1 VACAR
6 RQNPANEN
14 VLLGAIFAF
23 VGGAAF
29 PRLAHRLRFVSRLGP
44 RGLIVYV
51 ACRTFLNFAIFT
63 WSRPVVER
71 LFASQTKAREA
82 LRIELGREANR
93 EELIEFRVDSTRSGR
108 SARGDRCRV
117 EA

>member
-1 VACAR
+1 VLFVA
-6 RQNPANEN
+6 
-14 VLLGAIFAF
+14 VFAF

-29 PRLAHRLRFVSRLGP
+29 PRLAHRLRWVSRLGP

-71 LFASQTKAREA
+71 LFASQTNAREA
-82 LRIELGREANR
+82 LRIELGREPTR
-93 EELIEFRVDSTRSGR
+93 QELMDFWRRQH
-108 SARGDRCRV
+108 A
-117 EA
+117 